1 MPCVLSVL
9 WLNIYSIE
17 QKTDLCVLCLF
28 ALFWPL
34 WLVLFILV
42 VCLVFVLVIDLDSD
56 RPGPAESHFGHSG
69 ISWPRRSRLYTQW
82 KGEFSPSGHM
92 MKSLIRNIPWI
103 YTNDVTFCSEILY
116 EFIPMMFVFLSDDL
130 IQDLYILLCGW
141 NS

>member
-82 KGEFSPSGHM
+82 KGQFSPSGDDEISAQKYTM
-92 MKSLIRNIPWI
+92 NLYQWCYFLLRNFIWI
-103 YTNDVTFCSEILY
+103 YTNDVRVSLWWSHTRPVHLVMWLE
-116 EFIPMMFVFLSDDL
+116 
-130 IQDLYILLCGW
+130 
-141 NS
+141 